1 MRKHFN
7 RGLVATSGDNL
18 IKRSLAKKN
27 REEIKRNIKK
37 YVMTV
42 MGKTI
47 FISQEQYETL
57 KSIGYK
63 VDIVEGEN

>member
-7 RGLVATSGDNL
+7 RGLVATTSTSP